1 MTFLIDQL
9 LKKNIISKEQAAALE
24 ADLRKGNR
32 KPEEII
38 LEKGLIEEE
47 KLFDLKS
54 EFLKIPLV
62 KSLPEDIKLDVLETI
77 PEETAKFYRAIPLGK
92 RKNEIFV
99 GMVYPDDLRAQEA
112 LKFLSRKQNFSYQVF
127 LITPNVFALLLSKYH
142 DLKKEVGIALQEL
155 KEEEEEEKSEL
166 DIKKIE
172 TLGEGTLT
180 EDAPIAKIVNVILR
194 NAIDGGASDIH
205 VEPGREKLRVRFR
218 VMGELYSSLFL
229 PLNIHQAVVARIKIL
244 SNLKIDENRVP
255 QDGRFSIKMEHK
267 NIDFRVSTLP
277 TALGEKVVMR
287 ILDPD
292 VGLKTFEDLGLE
304 GRNLDLMRKAIDQ
317 PFGLILVTGPT
328 GSGKSTTLY
337 AVLQAI
343 NNDKINII
351 SLEDPVEYFVEGV
364 NQSQVRPEIGFDF
377 ASGLRSILRQD
388 PDVIMVGEIRDEETA
403 LLTIHSSLTGHLVLS
418 TLHTNDALGV
428 IPRLIDLKVQ
438 NYLIPSTLVLALS
451 QRLVRRLCPNCK
463 KKVEAIGFI
472 KNKIMDEYESLPPGQ
487 KKKFP
492 LLEPIYIWEPVGCS
506 KCNRQG
512 FSGRVG
518 IFETMEMTPELGDLV
533 LKDLSETKIG
543 QEGKRQEMISMRQD
557 GVLKALRGMTTMEE
571 VLKATEEE
579 VEETEGAKKEREK
592 HMEKDKARESSAEKK
607 EKPAQKAKDA
617 SFDSIVKKYGIPGI

>member
-9 LKKNIISKEQAAALE
+9 LKKKAISQEQAAALE
-24 ADLRKGNR
+24 ADLKKGNK
-32 KPEEII
+32 KPEELI
-38 LEKGLIEEE
+38 LERGLMAEE
-47 KLFDLKS
+47 KLFDFKS

-62 KSLPEDIKLDVLETI
+62 KTLPEDIKLDILETV
-77 PEETAKFYRAIPLGK
+77 PEETAKFYHTIPLGK
-92 RKNEIFV
+92 RKNEIFI

-112 LKFLSRKQNFSYQVF
+112 LKFLSRKANFSYQVF
-127 LITPNVFALLLSKYH
+127 LITPNVFELILKKYN
-142 DLKKEVGIALQEL
+142 DLKKEVGIALEEL
-155 KEEEEEEKSEL
+155 KEEEAIELEE
-166 DIKKIE
+166 KKIE
-172 TLGEGTLT
+172 SFGEGVLT

-218 VMGELYSSLFL
+218 VMGELYSSIFL

-255 QDGRFSIKMEHK
+255 QDGRFSIKMERK

-388 PDVIMVGEIRDEETA
+388 PDVIMVGEVRDEETA

-463 KKVEAIGFI
+463 KKVEAVGFV
-472 KNKIMDEYESLPPGQ
+472 KEKIISDYETLPEAE

-492 LLEPIYIWEPVGCS
+492 LLDPIYIWEPVGCP

-518 IFETMEMTPELGDLV
+518 IFETMEMTPELADLV
-533 LKDLSETKIG
+533 LKELSETKIVA
-543 QEGKRQEMISMRQD
+543 EGRRQGMISMRQD
-557 GVLKALRGMTTMEE
+557 GIMKALRGSTTFEE

-579 VEETEGAKKEREK
+579 IEDTDKKNDRLKLEEKKRAKPE
-592 HMEKDKARESSAEKK
+592 EKK
-607 EKPAQKAKDA
+607 EKPVSKARA
-617 SFDSIVKKYGIPGI
+617 GSFDSIIKKYGIANE